1 MISRNGL
8 SAVGYPLS
16 ADAGLYSRKQRDIR
30 LQTSDNQ
37 TPLPADWYL
46 PTDESLAAFTE
57 ILRFA
62 ETLHRGSESAE
73 VGP

>member
-1 MISRNGL
+1 MGVGCRL
-8 SAVGYPLS
+8 SAIRCPPML
-16 ADAGLYSRKQRDIR
+16 DCIPESRETSDFR

-62 ETLHRGSESAE
+62 QNDLCDGKESA
-73 VGP
+73 

>member
-1 MISRNGL
+1 MISRNGSRL
-8 SAVGYPLS
+8 SAIGYPLS
-16 ADAGLYSRKQRDIR
+16 ADAGPYSRKQRDIR

-62 ETLHRGSESAE
+62 QNDLCGGKESA
-73 VGP
+73 